1 MTGRRALS
9 VLWLVLALPGA
20 GQAELAYR
28 AAPPESL
35 QSGQVLID
43 TRPQARCLAESLAG
57 ARCLPQEDFFGP
69 HRRLASFRDIAW
81 VFGAAGLRG
90 DETALVIGDDPQRRD
105 AVAALLHLAGQAQVQ
120 VVTTSLSELLATS
133 PVQRGPGRGR
143 GLVRDPIFLGQ
154 LREDHWLLRDDL
166 AERVARGDGA
176 RILDGRPSP
185 AYWGEWIRAGRG
197 GHVPGAE
204 SAPEDDLRTALES
217 GRAPLA
223 AGAAVIAYAHDPY
236 DGLAYLT
243 LLRAGL
249 GVDARLYGGGWRE
262 WAADPGLPVDAV
274 SYPERAQPGGVATAA
289 VDGPSVGRMVLILLA
304 VISAAGFGFMLGRR
318 TP

>member
-1 MTGRRALS
+1 MTGRRALIA
-9 VLWLVLALPGA
+9 LWLALTLPGA

-28 AAPPESL
+28 AAPPDPL

-81 VFGAAGLRG
+81 VLGTAGLRG
-90 DETALVIGDDPQRRD
+90 DETALVIGDDVQRRD

-120 VVTTSLSELLATS
+120 VVTTSLGELLATS

-143 GLVRDPIFLGQ
+143 SLVRDPIFLGQ
-154 LREDHWLLRDDL
+154 MREAHWLLRDEL
-166 AERVARGDGA
+166 AEQVARGDGP

-185 AYWGEWIRAGRG
+185 AYWGEWIRASRG

-204 SAPEDDLRTALES
+204 SAPEDDLRSALEA

-236 DGLAYLT
+236 AGLAYLT

-262 WAADPGLPVDAV
+262 WAADQRLPVDAV
-274 SYPERAQPGGVATAA
+274 SHPDRSQPAA
-289 VDGPSVGRMVLILLA
+289 VVVPAGGPSAGRVILIMLA
-304 VISAAGFGFMLGRR
+304 VISAVGFGFMLGRR